1 MATIIARTPK
11 ARALN
16 LLRHVGGGS
25 CPCHGHNAQPHMCA
39 THGRANLAANGAA
52 ASNKQ
57 QTKGY
62 AQVKDVET
70 EYAFEMATS
79 NIRYG
84 ENVTQEVGMDFANF
98 GSKNVIVFTDSNVK
112 NLRAFKVAIASL
124 DKAGVNYHVYDRTRV
139 EPKES
144 KLQEAIKFARDHK
157 ADAFLAVGG
166 GSVMDTAKIAN
177 LYTVYDKADFL
188 DFVNAPLGKGL
199 PIEKY
204 LHPLVAVPTTAGT
217 GSETTGS
224 AIFDMES
231 KKAKTG
237 IASRM
242 LKPTLGVVDPLN
254 TATMPLGVAVSSGLD
269 VFCHALESYTALPYN
284 MRVPRPTN
292 PKFRPAY
299 QGANPISDMWS
310 IKALEMCVEYMPRLV
325 RSNCQDEEARRG
337 MTLAATYAGIGFGN
351 AGVHL
356 CHGMSYAISGQNK
369 GYVHHDYNPDTP
381 LIPHGTSVAVSAP
394 MVFRFT
400 AASNP
405 QRHLHAARIL
415 GVDTTNVPEA
425 SAGEVL
431 EEAIKKFITSL
442 DKQPQGIEELGYS
455 ESDVPQLVEGTL
467 PQARVLSLAPE
478 KIVRQDL
485 EHLFTQSL
493 RW

>member
-1 MATIIARTPK
+1 M
-11 ARALN
+11 LSV
-16 LLRHVGGGS
+16 VGGGS
-25 CPCHGHNAQPHMCA
+25 CPCHGHNPTPHMCA
-39 THGRANLAANGAA
+39 SHGRKN
-52 ASNKQ
+52 AS
-57 QTKGY
+57 KGY
-62 AQVKDVET
+62 ATPVDAKAQT
-70 EYAFEMATS
+70 EYAFEMAAS
-79 NIRYG
+79 AIRYG
-84 ENVTQEVGMDFANF
+84 EGVTKEVGMDFVNF
-98 GSKNVIVFTDSNVK
+98 GSKNVAVFTDSNVK
-112 NLRAFKVAIASL
+112 NLLPFKNAIEGLKS
-124 DKAGVNYHVYDRTRV
+124 AGVNYHVYDKTRV

-144 KLQEAIKFARDHK
+144 KLHEAIQFARDVK

-199 PIEKY
+199 PVERT
-204 LHPLVAVPTTAGT
+204 LHPLIAVPTTAGT

-231 KKAKTG
+231 KRTKTG

-254 TATMPLGVAVSSGLD
+254 TASMPLGVAVSSGLD
-269 VFCHALESYTALPYN
+269 VLCHALESYTALPYN
-284 MRVPRPTN
+284 MRTPRPSN

-310 IKALEMCVEYMPRLV
+310 LKALEMCVDYMPRLV
-325 RSNCQDEEARRG
+325 ASNMQDVEARNG

-369 GYVHHDYNPDTP
+369 GYTHAGYSADVP
-381 LIPHGTSVAVSAP
+381 LIPHGVSVAVTAP
-394 MVFRFT
+394 MVFKFT

-405 QRHLHAARIL
+405 ERHLRAAKIF
-415 GVDTTNVPEA
+415 GADITNAKDEM
-425 SAGEVL
+425 AGEIL
-431 EEAIKKFITSL
+431 ESAIKQFMLRL
-442 DKQPQGIEELGYS
+442 DTQPKGIEELGYS
-455 ESDVPQLVEGTL
+455 ADDIPALVTGTL
-467 PQARVLSLAPE
+467 PQARVLSLSPE
-478 KIVRQDL
+478 TIAKQDL
-485 EHLFTQSL
+485 EHLFERSM